1 MIGLGN
7 IANKFATDL
16 FAVNDAELYAVASRT
31 QQKADDFAEKYQAT
45 KAYCSYEAL
54 ANNANVDA
62 VYIATPHSQHKENT
76 LLCLEQGIEVLCEK
90 PFAMNADEVNRMIA
104 TATQHNTLLMEG
116 LWTYFL
122 PHYIFSYY
130 SV

>member
-1 MIGLGN
+1 M
-7 IANKFATDL
+7 